1 MSVSQNPILV
11 VDDEPEI
18 RLFIRTALEGEG
30 LAVEMAAD
38 GQQAIERGRER
49 QPALVVLDVT
59 LPDML
64 GDEVASQVRASHGPA
79 LPIVIVTADGH
90 AAQKARRIGAQ
101 GFLSKPFDVEDLISC
116 VRQYLPAP

>member
-1 MSVSQNPILV
+1 
-11 VDDEPEI
+11 
-18 RLFIRTALEGEG
+18 
-30 LAVEMAAD
+30 
-38 GQQAIERGRER
+38 
-49 QPALVVLDVT
+49 
-59 LPDML
+59 ML
-64 GDEVASQVRASHGPA
+64 GDEVASELRASHGPA